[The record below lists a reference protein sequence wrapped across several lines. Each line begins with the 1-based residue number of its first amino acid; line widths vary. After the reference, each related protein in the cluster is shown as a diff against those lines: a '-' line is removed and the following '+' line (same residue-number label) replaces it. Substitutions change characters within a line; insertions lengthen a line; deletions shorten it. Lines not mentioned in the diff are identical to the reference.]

1 MQKKLANIL
10 FSTRL
15 TGILFIVYFVS
26 MIIGTFM
33 DAGQETSPTP
43 YSRYYIYNAWW
54 FEAIQMIFVINF
66 IGNIFR
72 YRLYKKAKWAT
83 LTIHLSFIFI
93 LIGAGITRYIG
104 FEGWMPI
111 REGETENTY
120 LTRDV
125 FLTTFIDGDLVVNG
139 QQQRRV
145 EQERVD
151 FSERLD
157 NDVTVNSEYNGTP
170 VTIQVKEFIKDAE
183 LDIIPGDVG
192 DSYLKLVEAGDEGP
206 HSHHIKDGDKDG
218 ELIHNIVFTLNSPQ
232 PGAVNITTEG
242 NSMFIE
248 SPFEGDYMTMATKA
262 TGKLIKDSI
271 QPLKLRSR
279 YQMANMAIVFPKPVM
294 QGEFGV
300 VKKSQLLQSRED
312 GVVVDVTAN
321 GETKTVN
328 LLGGQ
333 YINGRF
339 EQVNVG
345 GLDIAVK
352 YGSIVKELPFSIKL
366 NDFVAERYPGTEN
379 NFSAFSSEVTGIKP
393 EQTPYDYKI
402 FMNNVLDEE
411 GYRFFQSSF
420 YPDEKGTKLSVNH
433 DKWGTWVTYFGY
445 MLLYFGLMAI
455 LFAKGSRFGDLKRM
469 LVKVK
474 AKKAKLFTI
483 LLFGFGMFGFAQEHG
498 PDDGHN
504 HQADTTQTA
513 QHFEGDG
520 HDHSA
525 QIRPQVKI
533 ERPSKT
539 EIDSVIRSNVTPK
552 IHADKFGELVIQDY
566 SGRMMPMNTF
576 ASEVLRKLSERDH
589 YEEFDAN
596 QVLLSMQES
605 PLFWY
610 NVPIIYLAKRKGD
623 SIRKIIGVDVNQ
635 KYVSITDF
643 LTDDGRNKIGPYLK
657 AAYAAETPN
666 AYQNQLRKTYDR
678 MSLLFNTLDGRSIK
692 IFPIPDDE
700 VNTWISSVEYKE
712 DYREQIKDTL
722 YGKFIENSFGFYLG
736 ELYKAKKSGNY
747 ELADKLL
754 AGFKSSQAE
763 IGSEVMLSDEKITT
777 EILYNRYD
785 IFKTLYWYYMFIGL
799 ALFILLI
806 VQIFKSKSKALN
818 LIIKGLA
825 ITILVLFLIHTAGLI
840 VRWYISGHAPWS
852 NGYESMIYIAW
863 ATMLFGLL
871 LSKESSS
878 NTPKGIKAFISSIV
892 GGKNKSY
899 LTMAAAS
906 FVTAMLLIVAHMNW
920 ADPAIGNLQ
929 PVLDSYWLMIHVA
942 VIVASYGPFALGMI
956 LGLTVLLLMI
966 FTTEENKAKM
976 LLNIRELTLINE
988 MALTVGLVMLTT
1000 GNFLG
1005 GMWANESWGRYWG
1018 WDPKETWALISI
1030 IVYAFVI
1037 HMRLMPG
1044 LRGRFGFNLASV
1056 IAFASILFTY
1066 FGVNF
1071 YLAGLHSYQS
1081 GQQIL
1086 SLQYIAATVVVLFVI
1101 ALLAYRKYAKY
1112 YKK

>member
-1 MQKKLANIL
+1 M
-10 FSTRL
+10 
-15 TGILFIVYFVS
+15 
-26 MIIGTFM
+26 
-33 DAGQETSPTP
+33 
-43 YSRYYIYNAWW
+43 
-54 FEAIQMIFVINF
+54 
-66 IGNIFR
+66 
-72 YRLYKKAKWAT
+72 
-83 LTIHLSFIFI
+83 TI
-93 LIGAGITRYIG
+93 A
-104 FEGWMPI
+104 
-111 REGETENTY
+111 
-120 LTRDV
+120 
-125 FLTTFIDGDLVVNG
+125 
-139 QQQRRV
+139 
-145 EQERVD
+145 
-151 FSERLD
+151 
-157 NDVTVNSEYNGTP
+157 
-170 VTIQVKEFIKDAE
+170 
-183 LDIIPGDVG
+183 
-192 DSYLKLVEAGDEGP
+192 LKL
-206 HSHHIKDGDKDG
+206 
-218 ELIHNIVFTLNSPQ
+218 
-232 PGAVNITTEG
+232 
-242 NSMFIE
+242 
-248 SPFEGDYMTMATKA
+248 
-262 TGKLIKDSI
+262 
-271 QPLKLRSR
+271 
-279 YQMANMAIVFPKPVM
+279 
-294 QGEFGV
+294 
-300 VKKSQLLQSRED
+300 
-312 GVVVDVTAN
+312 
-321 GETKTVN
+321 
-328 LLGGQ
+328 
-333 YINGRF
+333 
-339 EQVNVG
+339 
-345 GLDIAVK
+345 
-352 YGSIVKELPFSIKL
+352 
-366 NDFVAERYPGTEN
+366 
-379 NFSAFSSEVTGIKP
+379 
-393 EQTPYDYKI
+393 
-402 FMNNVLDEE
+402 
-411 GYRFFQSSF
+411 
-420 YPDEKGTKLSVNH
+420 
-433 DKWGTWVTYFGY
+433 
-445 MLLYFGLMAI
+445 
-455 LFAKGSRFGDLKRM
+455 
-469 LVKVK
+469 
-474 AKKAKLFTI
+474 
-483 LLFGFGMFGFAQEHG
+483 
-498 PDDGHN
+498 
-504 HQADTTQTA
+504 
-513 QHFEGDG
+513 
-520 HDHSA
+520 
-525 QIRPQVKI
+525 RPQVKI